1 MNNVSYYLYSLSVQ
15 SQGGDLAFSPRGW
28 GQGGKSTNSR
38 GGFAPRSNLLP
49 FLNTLF
55 GEKGPLFVYL
65 LLITITLFTYLV

>member
-1 MNNVSYYLYSLSVQ
+1 MSPTTHTLFQCNPKEEIWHFHP
-15 SQGGDLAFSPRGW
+15 GD
-28 GQGGKSTNSR
+28 GGKEGNQQIHG